1 MRINRWRIESP
12 DLLKEIEH
20 NIPLKPI
27 NPITVT
33 LCAASKYLREALT
46 TRSNREMSCC
56 FAARCAARNLRTR
69 SSIVSAGCCGLC
81 CCGDGGGTAP
91 LLCCGWC
98 GWWLLDG
105 DDCCFDVEEVRGEED
120 DPDPDFV
127 FACGVLAVNRV
138 ASATV
143 RGVLPRAAI
152 VWVGREGDGW
162 RWWWV
167 RLCGRG
173 GHSKFKVVLN

>member
-1 MRINRWRIESP
+1 M
-12 DLLKEIEH
+12 
-20 NIPLKPI
+20 
-27 NPITVT
+27 
-33 LCAASKYLREALT
+33 
-46 TRSNREMSCC
+46 
-56 FAARCAARNLRTR
+56 
-69 SSIVSAGCCGLC
+69 
-81 CCGDGGGTAP
+81 
-91 LLCCGWC
+91 
-98 GWWLLDG
+98 DG